1 MTGNSPTGRSRGRP
15 RDPAIDGA
23 VLAATRGLL
32 VEVGCDQLSMVAIA
46 ERARVGRPALYRRW
60 PSKTHL
66 VFEAVFGWENAAPS
80 PVTDARDSDDWVRH
94 SFAYTL
100 ELFSKPEVK
109 AALPWLLAALR
120 DHPELQAAL
129 WKEFGSPGVT
139 MLEQTLRA
147 EGRDAADAALDA
159 NATMTLIIGA
169 SMIVELLGDSNSG
182 VSERLPDLVRLA
194 SRR

>member
-1 MTGNSPTGRSRGRP
+1 MSAEQPQSSSARRYVLLAAKLSVSI
-15 RDPAIDGA
+15 ALLA
-23 VLAATRGLL
+23 VLFSRID
-32 VEVGCDQLSMVAIA
+32 VGTLWDK
-46 ERARVGRPALYRRW
+46 ARLA
-60 PSKTHL
+60 S
-66 VFEAVFGWENAAPS
+66 
-80 PVTDARDSDDWVRH
+80 
-94 SFAYTL
+94 
-100 ELFSKPEVK
+100 
-109 AALPWLLAALR
+109 LPWLLAALR

-182 VSERLPDLVRLA
+182 VAERLPDLVRLA